1 MTTPP
6 AGPGGGPFEPE
17 YPIRTARLLLRP
29 YRPDDVDA
37 VYAYERLP
45 ETARYLENEPMSLA
59 EAKALVIRR
68 VGSSTLGGVGEVL
81 NLVIELART
90 RTLVGDCVLFWHSQ
104 EHQQGEVGYV
114 FNPAYQGR
122 GYATEVVGALLRLG
136 FDGLG
141 MHRITG
147 RLDARNVASARVLE
161 RAGLRREAHL
171 VENEIVKGEWTDEL
185 IYAILRGEW
194 EARQAAG

>member
-81 NLVIELART
+81 NLVIEL
-90 RTLVGDCVLFWHSQ
+90 
-104 EHQQGEVGYV
+104 
-114 FNPAYQGR
+114 
-122 GYATEVVGALLRLG
+122 
-136 FDGLG
+136 
-141 MHRITG
+141 
-147 RLDARNVASARVLE
+147 
-161 RAGLRREAHL
+161 RAGYRAERVGQPYEKIPKPEFL
-171 VENEIVKGEWTDEL
+171 EL
-185 IYAILRGEW
+185 
-194 EARQAAG
+194 